1 MARAGFML
9 LVLFA
14 GLWVSPLPSAADGL
28 FLTIREFDPRGQSFG
43 PPPAGENSVLL
54 SAGQTYALPCPAA
67 QAGSG
72 VLCGPQLAIDVPAG
86 SSGLTFQVQS
96 SAEFVVFL
104 RFSAEVELDNG
115 RPISDFASQ
124 SGSGQFDFFIPTF
137 QPGDE
142 FPGLQEGRYFFA
154 IAHFET
160 SEQRYSISG
169 SATRIK
175 PLSTQGPTAL
185 QCTAFEIICVQ
196 QFSVRVSDEQ
206 RLELNV
212 RGSAE
217 FLLLVRFQMP
227 VELPPLTFNE
237 QGVGQV
243 DTPIADVSSR
253 SSGGRA
259 SLVLDAGSSPPLQAG
274 IYYVAVASL
283 ADGNQEFTLTTSLSS
298 QTERQPPAAAF
309 SFSPSRPR
317 VGQTVTF
324 SDGSTDPSGQIV
336 AWSWDFGDGQTSP
349 EQNPNHNYTAP
360 GTYRV
365 ALLVS
370 NDADLSTVAAQT
382 LTVLPAAS
390 DPLVAIA
397 FSQLTFEDPDAWQ
410 RTVQDGCVVYANTSE
425 QETTVQLLMLDGQ
438 VQSRTVPAQGTVLV
452 CGNVAHFQ

>member
-9 LVLFA
+9 LLLFA

-43 PPPAGENSVLL
+43 PAPAGENSVLL
-54 SAGQTYALPCPAA
+54 SPGQTYALPCPAA

-86 SSGLTFQVQS
+86 SSGLTFQAQA

-104 RFSAEVELDNG
+104 RFGAEVELDNG

-160 SEQRYSISG
+160 SEQRYSVSG

-175 PLSTQGPTAL
+175 SLSTQAPTSL

-196 QFSVRVSDEQ
+196 QFSVRVSDEKQ
-206 RLELNV
+206 LQLGV

-217 FLLLVRFQMP
+217 FLVHVRYQTP
-227 VELPPLTFNE
+227 VELPPLTFSE
-237 QGVGQV
+237 QGLGQV
-243 DTPIADVSSR
+243 GNPISDASAR
-253 SSGGRA
+253 SSGGQV
-259 SLVLDAGSSPPLQAG
+259 SLLLDATTSPALRPG
-274 IYYVAVASL
+274 IYYVAIESL
-283 ADGNQEFTLTTSLSS
+283 ADGDQEFTLTTSLSN
-298 QTERQPPAAAF
+298 QTQRQPPLAQF
-309 SFSPSRPR
+309 SFAPAQPR
-317 VGQTVTF
+317 VGQAVAF
-324 SDGSTDPSGQIV
+324 SDGSTDPFGQIV
-336 AWSWDFGDGQTSP
+336 AWSWDFGDGQTSA
-349 EQNPNHNYTAP
+349 EQNPTHSYNAP

-365 ALLVS
+365 ALLAS

-382 LTVLPAAS
+382 LAVLPPAS
-390 DPLVAIA
+390 GPLVAIA

-410 RTVQDGCVVYANTSE
+410 RTVQDGCVVYANTSQ
-425 QETTVQLLMLDGQ
+425 QEATVQLLTLDGQ